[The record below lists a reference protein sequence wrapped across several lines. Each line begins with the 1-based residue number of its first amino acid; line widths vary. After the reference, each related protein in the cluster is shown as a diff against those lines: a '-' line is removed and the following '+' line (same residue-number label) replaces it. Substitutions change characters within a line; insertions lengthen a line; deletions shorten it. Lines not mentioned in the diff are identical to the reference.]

1 MNEKLLEIY
10 NYVHSE
16 EIKKVCEDFYY
27 AGTFEEFKEWHQ
39 KIYDEN
45 VKDDDCFESYEE
57 FVDYE
62 RENMYSW

>member
-16 EIKKVCEDFYY
+16 EICEDFYY
-27 AGTFEEFKEWHQ
+27 DGTFEEFKEWHK
-39 KIYDEN
+39 KIYDED
-45 VKDDDCFESYEE
+45 VKDNDCFESYEE